1 MSLYNQLLDSFHSK
15 VEHKEMQTPDY
26 L

>member
-15 VEHKEMQTPDY
+15 VELKEMQTPEY